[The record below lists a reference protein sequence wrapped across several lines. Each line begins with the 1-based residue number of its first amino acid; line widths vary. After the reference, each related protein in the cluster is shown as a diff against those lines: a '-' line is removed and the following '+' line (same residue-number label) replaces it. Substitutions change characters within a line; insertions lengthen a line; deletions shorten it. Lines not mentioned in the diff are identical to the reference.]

1 MSGLRKAFLAA
12 LCLSLAIHIGAVA
25 LTIQSKPDLEIAGAG
40 EVQSIVLGS
49 SPFSTISAGAV
60 PQAETVPPAENPVAE
75 QPVVRPLTD
84 AAEISPPQSVLP
96 VQPPKVVQAVAAA
109 EVPQMEATP
118 LAQTG
123 GELLVTP
130 KEEVK
135 ADVTSPPEAP
145 SHAEVLPVP
154 EVVAA
159 RQMKELERKHAEPA
173 KEVSTEAAL
182 QPKKLSDS
190 AQQTEVKDQAEPL
203 KEVQTSV
210 PAPKLKP
217 APSKREIVQKFKTAK
232 NQKTAKNSKK
242 KRKKVQ
248 KAQKASRAGAGGQSS
263 RTAQKG
269 GSERKGK
276 GKTAGNS
283 DVTNYPAKVHRKV
296 LRSVRAPRSIGRL
309 KTDAHVRF
317 TVQANGAVAGVRL
330 VRSSGN
336 KAFDQVAL
344 KSVRRAAPFP
354 AIPAASKRETWTFT
368 LPIGAR

>member
-12 LCLSLAIHIGAVA
+12 LCLSLAIHVGAVA
-25 LTIQSKPDLEIAGAG
+25 LTIKSKPDLEIAGAG

-75 QPVVRPLTD
+75 QPVVRPQTD
-84 AAEISPPQSVLP
+84 AAEIAPTQLVSP
-96 VQPPKVVQAVAAA
+96 VQPPLAVPTVAVA
-109 EVPQMEATP
+109 EVQQMEAIP

-130 KEEVK
+130 KQENKAVVK
-135 ADVTSPPEAP
+135 SPPLAPAHSEVMPAPEA
-145 SHAEVLPVP
+145 
-154 EVVAA
+154 VAA
-159 RQMKELERKHAEPA
+159 RQVEVLERKQAEPA
-173 KEVSTEAAL
+173 KEVLADAARQPQKFPEHGL
-182 QPKKLSDS
+182 QTRVNEQVD
-190 AQQTEVKDQAEPL
+190 PL

-217 APSKREIVQKFKTAK
+217 APPKREIVKKLQKTKNKKTATRLKK
-232 NQKTAKNSKK
+232 NQKD
-242 KRKKVQ
+242 VP
-248 KAQKASRAGAGGQSS
+248 KAQTARRAGAGGKSN

-283 DVTNYPAKVHRKV
+283 DVTSYPARVHRKV
-296 LRSVRAPRSIGRL
+296 LRSVRSPRSIGRL

-317 TVQANGAVAGVRL
+317 TVQASGAVAGVRL

-336 KAFDQVAL
+336 EAFDQVAL

-354 AIPAASKRETWTFT
+354 AIPASAKRKSWTFT